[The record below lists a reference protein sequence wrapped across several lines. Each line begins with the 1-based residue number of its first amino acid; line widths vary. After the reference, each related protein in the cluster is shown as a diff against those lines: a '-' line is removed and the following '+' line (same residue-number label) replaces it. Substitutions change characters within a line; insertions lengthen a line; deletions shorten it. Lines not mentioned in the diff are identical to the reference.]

1 MESHITRVV
10 NESKRASEGCSFALA
25 ERKGFEP
32 LLEDYSKHDFQ
43 SCALDQLSHLSVQV
57 AIRRRVGRTPATCV
71 FYHTSQDL
79 SRGFPKNAEKKL
91 TVDRNLLYSRSV
103 LAPCGSPG
111 RFRLTGMPV
120 APTAMAQNFLSG
132 NVRTAGG
139 FPLLP
144 VPDKPPDDQH
154 YDCRQHRADQYN
166 CHVPLYPFPHT
177 AFSFVVPSVSEKV
190 PGGRG
195 LLSGSPR
202 TFPPFLRPAFPV

>member
-1 MESHITRVV
+1 MNPGAANRTGFRVQ
-10 NESKRASEGCSFALA
+10 KATAIYHDYGGFLA

-120 APTAMAQNFLSG
+120 APTGMAQNFLPG
-132 NVRTAGG
+132 NVFPDLQPARSRKETHSGVGSAVLPLRVRTRVRFFCAGA
-139 FPLLP
+139 
-144 VPDKPPDDQH
+144 
-154 YDCRQHRADQYN
+154 R
-166 CHVPLYPFPHT
+166 
-177 AFSFVVPSVSEKV
+177 
-190 PGGRG
+190 
-195 LLSGSPR
+195 
-202 TFPPFLRPAFPV
+202 

>member
-1 MESHITRVV
+1 MLFSLICFSPSDEKSHLLAGLNSFEFDRVV
-10 NESKRASEGCSFALA
+10 SESKRASEGCSFALA

-132 NVRTAGG
+132 NVFPDLQPARSRKETHSGVGSAVLPLRVRTRVRFFCAGA
-139 FPLLP
+139 
-144 VPDKPPDDQH
+144 
-154 YDCRQHRADQYN
+154 R
-166 CHVPLYPFPHT
+166 
-177 AFSFVVPSVSEKV
+177 
-190 PGGRG
+190 
-195 LLSGSPR
+195 
-202 TFPPFLRPAFPV
+202 